1 MRGLEL
7 HRPHAVVLDPDRS
20 GANFGVFTAQPFERG
35 WGVTVGN
42 ALRRILLSSIEG
54 SAITAV
60 RLAGVDHEYD
70 SIPGVMEDVTDL
82 ILNMKR
88 VPLRLSGVETID
100 GPAQDGESP
109 GCSRPRLS
117 RAGPNWRS
125 SILRSISRRSPRRAP
140 STPSWSSSAAGATS
154 RPMSTTAKDLGVG
167 YIYLDAAFS
176 PVRKANFRIEP
187 ARVGQATDYE
197 KLVLEVWT
205 NGAIT
210 PAAAVSEAAQLL
222 ADHLPIFT
230 TLEAGETAGTP
241 AQERRTPRQT
251 RSRTWISAVGS
262 TNMLRN
268 AEIETRPGPGIARR
282 GRAPGRLRTS
292 ARRLLPRSRRRSR
305 RSDSRPRDAVRP
317 AAIARERSHATH
329 EIRTQAGA
337 GV

>member
-7 HRPHAVVLDPDRS
+7 HRPPAVVLDPDRS

-88 VPLRLSGVETID
+88 VPLRLSGVEGLTAVIKTGKSGMLTAAAIEGGPELEIVDPAVYLATLSEEGAID
-100 GPAQDGESP
+100 AELVIQRGRGYV
-109 GCSRPRLS
+109 
-117 RAGPNWRS
+117 
-125 SILRSISRRSPRRAP
+125 
-140 STPSWSSSAAGATS
+140 AADEHA
-154 RPMSTTAKDLGVG
+154 AKELGVG

-230 TLEAGETAGTP
+230 TLEAGEAAGLP
-241 AQERRTPRQT
+241 AKSDGLLDNSIEGLDLGGR
-251 RSRTWISAVGS
+251 I

-268 AEIETRPGPGIARR
+268 AGIETVRDLVSR
-282 GRAPGRLRTS
+282 GEDELLGVSGFGKKALAEVKEKIEAMGLSLGMRFD
-292 ARRLLPRSRRRSR
+292 LPR
-305 RSDSRPRDAVRP
+305 
-317 AAIARERSHATH
+317 
-329 EIRTQAGA
+329 
-337 GV
+337 